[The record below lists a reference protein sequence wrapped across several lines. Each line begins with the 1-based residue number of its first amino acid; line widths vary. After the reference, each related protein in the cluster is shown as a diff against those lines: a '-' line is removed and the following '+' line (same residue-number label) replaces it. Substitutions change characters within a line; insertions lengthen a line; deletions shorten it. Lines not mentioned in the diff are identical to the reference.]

1 MGSAG
6 GFNTQRISSA
16 NGSRTLLSMIFGG
29 SNTGAGS
36 GRRIYSYYAR
46 KDGISGQQFINMFL
60 GKPKY

>member
-36 GRRIYSYYAR
+36 GRRIYSYYA
-46 KDGISGQQFINMFL
+46 KQGYSANQFINMFL
-60 GKPKY
+60 GKKNY